1 MIYQFKTNVNNNLEF
16 NFLSVEIEAF
26 DLAEAYR
33 VAILK
38 SQHTNNENQYGE
50 ERNSVLKIDRQLQ
63 GALAE
68 IAVQQ
73 LIQKLIINKLNNKFP
88 NLNAKIIRYDEVRTD
103 NFRFA
108 KGEFDLKILIGEV
121 EKTIEVRSSKI
132 RNENFQQQNIIGRYE
147 NNVKKFEKPNDFY
160 IKPVFLIPNKCSAES
175 VELIQHLTKDLKLFI
190 VGGSTLEDMQNNSV
204 VGSLGKN
211 TTLYQLKTIERNN
224 QMRNF
229 LSDMMFELSLI
240 AEQQY
245 NLTQQSARK
254 LKR

>member
-1 MIYQFKTNVNNNLEF
+1 MIYRFKTNVNNNQEF
-16 NFLSVEIEAF
+16 NFLSVEIEAS

-38 SQHTNNENQYGE
+38 SQYTNNENQYGD

-204 VGSLGKN
+204 VGNLGKN

-229 LSDMMFELSLI
+229 LSDMMLELSLI

-245 NLTQQSARK
+245 NTKQQSARK
-254 LKR
+254 LKC